1 MVCMWFPEDN
11 LRKFVFLFSFHPYR
25 SQGSRFE
32 RSRLGDPGLEAGTLT
47 RRAVSPVL
55 AFLSVWVSKEKRNEH
70 LQPLELQVSVFV
82 ALTGPWI

>member
-11 LRKFVFLFSFHPYR
+11 LRKFVFLPPMQVPGIQVRPS
-25 SQGSRFE
+25 
-32 RSRLGDPGLEAGTLT
+32 GLEAGTLT

-70 LQPLELQVSVFV
+70 LQLLELQISVSV